1 MHNTELRSS
10 AESLSEHQNSEGG
23 EPCPTKSKTSNH
35 LDWCGPWYKSN
46 WHQGNFLRTPSAPSQ
61 ASSYTQRTILATKR
75 KWTIIFC
82 HFLFARAQSIAAS
95 KMVTRLVRH
104 YDQDERQSDA
114 SLRWNNMRTVLLKAF
129 AKHGARNFSDEQCL
143 RLGRAFEN
151 CEESKNLGLLL
162 SNSRTLWWNTDWPSW
177 WCTLEIFTIW
187 IVYLSEGLVSH
198 HPIFSRERTD
208 IWWMKATK
216 DGRLSS
222 LNHLTS
228 LVEIPMKKN
237 QWWLHNSSKW
247 VTVIPCTRSRVAIL
261 ANKVSCDLRAPS
273 CASRVHLH
281 SNLSERRSNTVRKT
295 LNTTTRAN
303 SQTER
308 QLAIEAAATTAV
320 SLFVSTCAPVQGNL
334 LRI

>member
-1 MHNTELRSS
+1 MIRMNDNLTQQFVGTTWGQYCWKRSKNMEHEISQMNSAFDLEEIRELRGVQKPW
-10 AESLSEHQNSEGG
+10 LTSEQFKDTLVEYRLTKLMVYTRNLHNLNSI
-23 EPCPTKSKTSNH
+23 S
-35 LDWCGPWYKSN
+35 
-46 WHQGNFLRTPSAPSQ
+46 
-61 ASSYTQRTILATKR
+61 
-75 KWTIIFC
+75 
-82 HFLFARAQSIAAS
+82 
-95 KMVTRLVRH
+95 VTRVGLSSCNLFSGTDW
-104 YDQDERQSDA
+104 YLGEWKRQS
-114 SLRWNNMRTVLLKAF
+114 
-129 AKHGARNFSDEQCL
+129 
-143 RLGRAFEN
+143 
-151 CEESKNLGLLL
+151 
-162 SNSRTLWWNTDWPSW
+162 
-177 WCTLEIFTIW
+177 
-187 IVYLSEGLVSH
+187 
-198 HPIFSRERTD
+198 
-208 IWWMKATK
+208 

-295 LNTTTRAN
+295 LNTTSRAK
-303 SQTER
+303 SHTER